1 MEESGIFEQTSDSSL
16 LLESNT
22 EKSLL
27 REQEE
32 KKEKK
37 EKEEK
42 EEREEEKEEEK
53 VQDGVKRRNIVEL
66 ELEINNFSRLEP
78 QVLFIKHRKGVPN
91 IHHDIS
97 IFPSFYFSSSLSFH
111 LSTSLHLYLSIFL
124 LLFICIYPSFYFS
137 SSVYIHLSTS
147 LHLYISIFLH
157 LFISPLPT
165 SLLVLFCSGIL
176 RGDMVA

>member
-42 EEREEEKEEEK
+42 EEREEKEREGGEGEEKEE
-53 VQDGVKRRNIVEL
+53 QDVG
-66 ELEINNFSRLEP
+66 
-78 QVLFIKHRKGVPN
+78 G
-91 IHHDIS
+91 
-97 IFPSFYFSSSLSFH
+97 
-111 LSTSLHLYLSIFL
+111 
-124 LLFICIYPSFYFS
+124 
-137 SSVYIHLSTS
+137 
-147 LHLYISIFLH
+147 
-157 LFISPLPT
+157 
-165 SLLVLFCSGIL
+165 
-176 RGDMVA
+176 

>member
-32 KKEKK
+32 KKEK
-37 EKEEK
+37 EDK

-53 VQDGVKRRNIVEL
+53 VQDSVKGRNIVEL

-78 QVLFIKHRKGVPN
+78 QVLFIKHRKGVPS

-97 IFPSFYFSSSLSFH
+97 IFPSFYFSSSLS
-111 LSTSLHLYLSIFL
+111 
-124 LLFICIYPSFYFS
+124 
-137 SSVYIHLSTS
+137 IHLSTS
-147 LHLYISIFLH
+147 FHLSTTYFAFSTFFL
-157 LFISPLPT
+157 LG
-165 SLLVLFCSGIL
+165 VL
-176 RGDMVA
+176 RGDMAAQPPPFKS

>member
-27 REQEE
+27 RKQEE

-42 EEREEEKEEEK
+42 EEREEEKEEEEEK
-53 VQDGVKRRNIVEL
+53 VQDGMKGRNIVEL

-78 QVLFIKHRKGVPN
+78 QVLFIKHRKGVPS

-97 IFPSFYFSSSLSFH
+97 IFPSFYFSSSLS
-111 LSTSLHLYLSIFL
+111 
-124 LLFICIYPSFYFS
+124 
-137 SSVYIHLSTS
+137 IHLSTS
-147 LHLYISIFLH
+147 FHLSTTYFAFSTFFL
-157 LFISPLPT
+157 LG
-165 SLLVLFCSGIL
+165 VL
-176 RGDMVA
+176 RGDMAAQPPPFKS